1 MEEVLAKLS
10 TLDGKKFLVLDDIKD
25 VEDNQN
31 TIDKILGLKY
41 NGYKILITSREEIDS
56 KEISSYYLDV
66 LSLDDA
72 KSLFN
77 SIYKVED
84 EILLEEIL
92 GYLDYHAFFIEKTA
106 LSIKKT
112 LTPKMI
118 RDRFK
123 NGEFSK
129 ISVKRKQNFNQFLN
143 QLFRLDSLD
152 SEEILMLKQ
161 LSTLPSI
168 EIGYEDLEN
177 IFDKNGDSAF
187 EELLDYLCEKGWLSK
202 LEGSYKLHQIIKEYI
217 LVNHTPSFEE
227 IESVLDRFNALIDN
241 SADPQVA
248 VDNQKNIIYLE
259 SLATILDRLNIENE
273 KVGGFFAKFANIY
286 RHLGIYQKAEL
297 LYLKALHIGENV
309 RGKEELSIA
318 IIYNNLAG
326 LYMSMGEYQ
335 KAEILYLKALH
346 IREKVQGEEELSLVV
361 SYNNL
366 AELYRSIGKYQ
377 KAEPFYLKALEIQR
391 KAQEEKHPK
400 TATIYNNL
408 ALLYFSMDKYQEAE
422 PLYLYAL
429 KIWENVFGEEHTE
442 TAKGY
447 NNLAL
452 LYCVQ
457 GEYQKAEILY
467 LKDLN
472 ICEKQLGKKH
482 PDTAKS
488 YHNLGAFYYER
499 GDYEKAYELMKKAV
513 EVCSKTLPSN
523 HPNLINAKEELEI
536 IKSQME

>member
-143 QLFRLDSLD
+143 QLFRLDNLD

-248 VDNQKNIIYLE
+248 VDNQTNIIYLE

-273 KVGGFFAKFANIY
+273 KVGEFFERFGNIFH
-286 RHLGIYQKAEL
+286 HLGLSQNAEF
-297 LYLKALHIGENV
+297 LYLKVLEIRESKLGE
-309 RGKEELSIA
+309 EHPYTAQS
-318 IIYNNLAG
+318 YNNLAG
-326 LYMSMGEYQ
+326 LYQVQGKYKQAECFYLKTLKVYEKLLGGEHLYTVGSYNNLAGLYQ
-335 KAEILYLKALH
+335 VQGKYKQAESLYLKALK
-346 IREKVQGEEELSLVV
+346 IRKSKLGEEH
-361 SYNNL
+361 
-366 AELYRSIGKYQ
+366 
-377 KAEPFYLKALEIQR
+377 PDT
-391 KAQEEKHPK
+391 AQS
-400 TATIYNNL
+400 YNNL
-408 ALLYFSMDKYQEAE
+408 ALLYSEQEKYKQAE
-422 PLYLYAL
+422 SLYLKAL
-429 KIWENVFGEEHTE
+429 KIRESKLGEE
-442 TAKGY
+442 
-447 NNLAL
+447 
-452 LYCVQ
+452 
-457 GEYQKAEILY
+457 
-467 LKDLN
+467 
-472 ICEKQLGKKH
+472 H

-488 YHNLGAFYYER
+488 YYNLGAFYYEQE
-499 GDYEKAYELMKKAV
+499 DYEKAYIFMKKAV
-513 EVCSKTLPSN
+513 EVWVKTLPPN
-523 HPNLINAKEELEI
+523 HLHLINAKEGLEI

>member
-1 MEEVLAKLS
+1 LEEVLAKLS

-143 QLFRLDSLD
+143 QLFRLDNLD

-248 VDNQKNIIYLE
+248 VDNQTNIIYLE

-273 KVGGFFAKFANIY
+273 KVGEFFERFGNISY
-286 RHLGIYQKAEL
+286 HLGRYKKVLKYYQKAL
-297 LYLKALHIGENV
+297 
-309 RGKEELSIA
+309 A
-318 IIYNNLAG
+318 ISEKVLGTEHPSTATTYNNLGG
-326 LYMSMGEYQ
+326 LYESMGEHEKALEYYQ
-335 KAEILYLKALH
+335 KALA
-346 IREKVQGEEELSLVV
+346 IREKVLGTEHPSTATT
-361 SYNNL
+361 YNNL
-366 AELYRSIGKYQ
+366 GGLYESMG
-377 KAEPFYLKALEIQR
+377 EHEKALEYYQKDLAIS
-391 KAQEEKHPK
+391 EKVLGTEHPS
-400 TATIYNNL
+400 TATTYNNL
-408 ALLYFSMDKYQEAE
+408 GLLYESM
-422 PLYLYAL
+422 
-429 KIWENVFGEEHTE
+429 GEH
-442 TAKGY
+442 
-447 NNLAL
+447 
-452 LYCVQ
+452 
-457 GEYQKAEILY
+457 
-467 LKDLN
+467 
-472 ICEKQLGKKH
+472 
-482 PDTAKS
+482 
-488 YHNLGAFYYER
+488 
-499 GDYEKAYELMKKAV
+499 EKAYEFMKKAV
-513 EVCSKTLPSN
+513 EVWVKTLPPN
-523 HPNLINAKEELEI
+523 HLHLISSKKWLEI